1 MKFISSIIFFI
12 ALTILLGLMY
22 LYAEVSNSSDKI
34 IHYKPK
40 LTTRIY
46 DKNEILLA
54 NIFEEHHR
62 FYATYDEIPTRLIEA
77 LVAIEDTTFF
87 EHYGINIEA
96 IFRAI
101 IKDIKA
107 MKLVEGASTIT
118 QQLVKNL
125 VLSREKK
132 IVRKIKEM
140 LIAFKIETLLTKE
153 QILERYLNEVFFGH
167 GYYGVKTA
175 ALGYFRKRLDELS
188 LKEMAILVGLPKAP
202 SSYDPTK
209 HLVLSLGR
217 ANTVLG
223 RMKKLGWI
231 SEEMYKQATAE
242 VPKIYDDTLS
252 KNQSPFIVDE
262 AIKQG
267 MRLYDDFK
275 TGGYKVYLSIDLD
288 LQEKA
293 QESLIK
299 GHDNIIKRNK
309 DINATNLEGA
319 MVVMENETGNVLA
332 LVGGVDYQKS
342 SFNRAIQSKRQP
354 GSSFK
359 PFVYMVALNQGY
371 STQSKIADI
380 SRTYDMQDKD
390 EKWKPKNYGGNFKGL
405 ITLKDAIT
413 KSVNLAT
420 INLVNSIGLDTL
432 KLKLESY
439 GFKNLPFDL
448 SLSLGSFGISLY
460 DFAGFYSIFSNYGKK
475 VEPRIITKVIDFKGN
490 IKEFQ
495 PVYTQITSPE
505 QSFLVIDM
513 LRNVVSS
520 GTGRGAYLK
529 DIQIAGKTGTTND
542 TVDALFCGFTPE
554 VEVLIWYGN
563 DDNTPIAKRETGGRA
578 ATPVFKDFISYYI
591 KKFPQTKRVF
601 DKPDN
606 VREVR
611 IKNKTEYFTK
621 QSPLPKKTNQ
631 NYGID
636 DDVLF

>member
-390 EKWKPKNYGGNFKGL
+390 KKWKPKNYGGNFKGL

-621 QSPLPKKTNQ
+621 QSPLPKKTNK